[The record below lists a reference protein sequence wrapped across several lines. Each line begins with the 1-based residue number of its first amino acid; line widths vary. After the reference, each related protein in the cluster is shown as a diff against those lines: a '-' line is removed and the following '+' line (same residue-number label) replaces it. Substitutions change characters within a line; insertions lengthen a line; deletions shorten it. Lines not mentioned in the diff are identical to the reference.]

1 MTSKKV
7 LFYFILLVSCAVQ
20 AQLTDSLS
28 VPQNV
33 FYNDIRQQFW
43 KNPLFYTT
51 QHLNDFTL
59 TQIEFSQK
67 NLNLKR
73 VQTADKTTQ
82 YRFSTQ
88 GIYNVK
94 PRLRLFGGFTFDKS
108 SEKGL
113 GYNFS
118 SQRTENQ
125 NVLSPNYF
133 FAPRKGNW
141 DNQEYNLDGGFA
153 YQFDN
158 NILLGGKALY
168 KNGKNYRT
176 NDPRPEIELSNY
188 GGEIQTGYHFR
199 NHSLIVFAGMSKK
212 TETDNITY
220 VNDAANAP
228 AYPETFTRFSSGYGR
243 IIFNSSYNRYIFN
256 TIDKNLG
263 FGYQYQNNRNSW
275 NASYRYNKS
284 MESFYG
290 KNARGY
296 VYIDDEL
303 KQFMYRVISHTTDLN
318 YFYDG
323 VDKDYKLRF
332 SYEKQKGDNFSVR
345 ENGQN
350 YRMNLDIFS
359 FNSGVIKKDKNRVVY
374 SFEFGANYM
383 RHKYVDLLGSTDKRL
398 NTLELSAAFNK
409 DLLSKEK
416 NTLNLALGLQHYQAL
431 DESLL
436 FIPISTS
443 NLSFADNVI
452 QPDQAYDATSKLRS
466 NIMLQYQ
473 YSLSKTKKLRIFA
486 NYNTLV
492 AIGDQYKTYTTDYN
506 TKESTYFNTG
516 ISIIY

>member
-141 DNQEYNLDGGFA
+141 DNQEYNLDGGLA

-158 NILLGGKALY
+158 NILLGAKAFY

-176 NDPRPEIELSNY
+176 NDPRPEIELSHY

-199 NHSLIVFAGMSKK
+199 NNSLIVFAGMAKK

-243 IIFNSSYNRYIFN
+243 IIFNSSYTRYIFN
-256 TIDKNLG
+256 TIDKNFG

-275 NASYRYNKS
+275 NATYRYNKS
-284 MESFYG
+284 LESFYG
-290 KNARGY
+290 RNVRGY
-296 VYIDDEL
+296 VYIDDAL
-303 KQFMYRVISHTTDLN
+303 KQFMYRVVSHTTDLN

-323 VDKDYKLRF
+323 TENDYKIRF
-332 SYEKQKGDNFSVR
+332 GYEKQKGDNFSVV

-359 FNSGVIKKDKNRVVY
+359 FNSGVIKKDKKRVVY
-374 SFEFGANYM
+374 SLEFGANYM

-398 NTLELSAAFNK
+398 NTLELSASFTK

-416 NTLNLALGLQHYQAL
+416 NTLNLALGIQHYQAL

-436 FIPISTS
+436 FIPISSS

-452 QPDQAYDATSKLRS
+452 KPDQAYDATSKLRS

-486 NYNTLV
+486 DYNTLV

-506 TKESTYFNTG
+506 TTTSTYFNTG